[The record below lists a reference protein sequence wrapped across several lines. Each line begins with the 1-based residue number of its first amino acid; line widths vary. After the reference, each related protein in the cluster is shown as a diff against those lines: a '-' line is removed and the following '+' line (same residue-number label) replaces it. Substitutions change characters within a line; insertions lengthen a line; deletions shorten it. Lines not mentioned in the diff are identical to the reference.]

1 MDGPSHHQS
10 KTCAGQVAQ
19 YIYVI
24 VNVYNIV
31 MVNISVH
38 ISHFTPSNQHLDQHL
53 YS

>member
-1 MDGPSHHQS
+1 MDGPSHNQS

-19 YIYVI
+19 YIYVR

-31 MVNISVH
+31 MVNISV
-38 ISHFTPSNQHLDQHL
+38 TPSNQHLDQHL